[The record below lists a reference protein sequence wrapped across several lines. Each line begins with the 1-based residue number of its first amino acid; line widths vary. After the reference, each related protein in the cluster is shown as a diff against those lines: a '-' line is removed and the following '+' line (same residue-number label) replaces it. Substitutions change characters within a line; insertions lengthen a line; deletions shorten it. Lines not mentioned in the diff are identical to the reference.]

1 MATIDNIFALQLSH
15 LFPLVIKF
23 MYEYSDSFR
32 NNHLSMLPDYVFS
45 YGIIPILIANV
56 TQRETVRSLNDCLI
70 PKSSSVAVRQ
80 PTFSF
85 FKYTV
90 YYKHPS
96 PSISISF
103 ST

>member
-1 MATIDNIFALQLSH
+1 
-15 LFPLVIKF
+15 
-23 MYEYSDSFR
+23 MYEYSDLFR

-45 YGIIPILIANV
+45 YGIIPNLIASV
-56 TQRETVRSLNDCLI
+56 TQRETMQSLNHCLI
-70 PKSSSVAVRQ
+70 PKSSSAAVRQ

-85 FKYTV
+85 FNYTV

-103 ST
+103 YAYR

>member
-1 MATIDNIFALQLSH
+1 
-15 LFPLVIKF
+15 
-23 MYEYSDSFR
+23 MYEYSDLFR
-32 NNHLSMLPDYVFS
+32 NNHLFMLPDYVFS
-45 YGIIPILIANV
+45 YGITPNLIASV
-56 TQRETVRSLNDCLI
+56 TQRETMRSLNDCLI

-85 FKYTV
+85 FNYTV

-103 ST
+103 YAYR